1 MYTLYHGDCL
11 DILPTLPAQS
21 VDAIIADPP
30 YGTTA
35 CKWDSV
41 IPLDTMWR
49 ELKRVV
55 KPRGAVLLFAAQ
67 PFTSALVM
75 SNAGWFKYEWIWHK
89 SRPSDHISAKLKPMR
104 EHEDILVFSSG
115 TTANKSPNLMVYYPQ
130 GLVYKPQIERRP
142 GRKVSRINGD
152 RPCLQTEYQRDY
164 ENYPRTILQYA
175 NPNHGALH
183 PTQKPVAL
191 FMWTLGLR
199 WLHGVRT
206 VLDPYM
212 GSAPSGVA
220 CARLGLNYIGIE
232 RDATHFKTAR
242 KRMEAEL
249 MQGTFDFCGCA
260 VAPTHNNS
268 LTVAP
273 DEQREAH
280 TSGGISSP

>member
-1 MYTLYHGDCL
+1 MTYTIHHGNCL

-41 IPLDTMWR
+41 IPLDAMWR
-49 ELKRVV
+49 ELKRVI
-55 KPRGAVLLFAAQ
+55 KPRGAVVLFASQ

-104 EHEDILVFSSG
+104 EHENVLVFSSG

-183 PTQKPVAL
+183 PTQKPVDL
-191 FMWTLGLR
+191 MRYL
-199 WLHGVRT
+199 VRTYTNPGET
-206 VLDPYM
+206 VLDFCF
-212 GSAPSGVA
+212 GSCTTGVA
-220 CARLGLNYIGIE
+220 CLLENRNFIGIE
-232 RDATHFKTAR
+232 KEKDYFDIGSN
-242 KRMEAEL
+242 RMEKQRVEIQHTL
-249 MQGTFDFCGCA
+249 FSCGTTDTSKSDCLGSSLPQALEMFDKA
-260 VAPTHNNS
+260 
-268 LTVAP
+268 
-273 DEQREAH
+273 
-280 TSGGISSP
+280 